1 MAILGIHL
9 SKEVRH
15 LPLKCDDMSCSM
27 FFVTRR

>member
-15 LPLKCDDMSCSM
+15 LPLMYDDMSCSM
-27 FFVTRR
+27 FFVARR